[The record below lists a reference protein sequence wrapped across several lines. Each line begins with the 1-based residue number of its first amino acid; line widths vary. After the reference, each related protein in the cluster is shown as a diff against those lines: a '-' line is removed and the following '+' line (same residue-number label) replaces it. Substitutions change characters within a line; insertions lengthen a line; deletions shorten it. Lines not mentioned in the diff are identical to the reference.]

1 MQLGVAEHMRFGKI
15 VRLGK
20 KRRLCKKAELSQG
33 FLSGCGSRSLA
44 DSLRS
49 CVFLL
54 KCIACDFIKVRYVT
68 FFQDVFYIFIFF
80 EKHVSV
86 V

>member
-1 MQLGVAEHMRFGKI
+1 MQLGLAEHMRFGQI

-20 KRRLCKKAELSQG
+20 KRRLCRKAELSRG

-49 CVFLL
+49 CVF
-54 KCIACDFIKVRYVT
+54 FIKVHCVR
-68 FFQDVFYIFIFF
+68 FY
-80 EKHVSV
+80 
-86 V
+86 